1 MIEVITDAF
10 DPTGFPPRRECG
22 PGWTPLL
29 VALHA
34 ISDLMIWLAY
44 VSIPLVLM
52 YFTRRRGVPHSRL
65 LALFA
70 AFILFCGFTHLVD
83 AMIFEWPVYRFA
95 GLLKAAT
102 AVVSWVT
109 VVALVRVVP
118 AVLTALAGA
127 RPTEDSTVH
136 AALPPG
142 AGRAP
147 RWPGY
152 VAAVAGAALAV
163 CARGAF
169 DPLLGDRDYVLILP
183 VLPVVYVSWAYGFG
197 PGFVCLLVSFFAYAH
212 LFVSR
217 GNGLVIDGLG
227 NQLAL
232 ALFFFCGFACAVLGE
247 VARTAHKKARRAL
260 AVAIA
265 RQTELEAEIA
275 RRRAIEDELRRT
287 TAILTVVNENTP
299 ILIYAKDTAGRLT
312 YANPATRAVLGRS
325 NDDILGRTSVDIH
338 GPERGAIVLS
348 NDMRVMHAERVETFE
363 EKVVIGGGERVFFSA
378 KTAAR
383 DAHGAVIG
391 LIGVSTDISELKSAQ
406 RATAQ
411 SEARFRTMTNAVP
424 QIVWTTD
431 SAGRVDFFNPRWY
444 EYTGRDAAGSMFDG
458 WSGALH
464 PDDEA
469 PTVALWAECVATGRG
484 YETEYRLRGRGGA
497 YRWFL
502 ARGVPNRDADGRI
515 LGWFGS
521 CTDIHDQRTA
531 AERVADANTFLEATI
546 DALTKHIA
554 VLAPD
559 GTILKVNRAWVEMG
573 RRNGLRT
580 ADGAVGSNYLTASEA
595 DSAGC
600 GADAAAQI
608 RAVIAGE
615 RADFETEYPCH
626 SPTEHRWFHMRV
638 NRFPGTGPVRVVVSH
653 EDITSRVLMADA
665 LRAVS
670 DRFRALTETVP
681 QIVWTADPT
690 GTVTFFNRR
699 WEEFTGVPLTTGRAD
714 GWPAGMIH
722 ADDAAEAQQ
731 SWQEAVAA
739 GADRYTNEF
748 RLRRAAD
755 GAYRWMLSV
764 ALSRRTPE
772 GTVAEWIGSLTDIDD
787 QKQQSVWL
795 ESQVEA
801 RTAALVATNAAL
813 EGEVVARAESERML
827 RAATVEL
834 ERSNSELEK
843 FAYVASHDLQE
854 PLRKIQAFGDRL
866 KDKCRD
872 ELPDAGREYV
882 DRMLN
887 AAGRMR
893 QLISDLLAFSRVT
906 TQARP
911 HRRVDLGA
919 VVADALSVL
928 EIAVAQ
934 TGATVRVGPL
944 PAVAGDESQL
954 RQLFQNL
961 ISNALKFR
969 KRDVP
974 PVVEVTAEA
983 ADSHHCRVTLRD
995 NGIGFAE
1002 KYRDRIFEVFQRLH
1016 GRDEYDGTGIGL
1028 AICKKIVERH
1038 GGTIAAYSSEGS
1050 GASFVFALPVW
1061 RERDR
1066 ENDGGQYEPK

>member
-1 MIEVITDAF
+1 MIEVIREAF
-10 DPTGFPPRRECG
+10 DPTGFPPRKECG
-22 PGWTPLL
+22 PGWSPVL
-29 VALHA
+29 VSLHA

-52 YFTRRRGVPHSRL
+52 YFTRRRGVPHPRL

-70 AFILFCGFTHLVD
+70 AFILFCGFTHFVD
-83 AMIFEWPVYRFA
+83 ALIFEWPVYRFA

-102 AVVSWVT
+102 AIISWVT

-118 AVLTALAGA
+118 AILSSLDRADT
-127 RPTEDSTVH
+127 TSESSVH
-136 AALPPG
+136 AALAPG
-142 AGRAP
+142 SRRGP

-163 CARGAF
+163 CARAAF

-197 PGFVCLLVSFFAYAH
+197 PGMTCLVMAFFAYAH
-212 LFVSR
+212 LFVTR
-217 GNGLVIDGLG
+217 GNGLAVDRLG
-227 NQLAL
+227 DQLAL

-260 AVAIA
+260 AVALA
-265 RQTELEAEIA
+265 RQQELETEVA
-275 RRRAIEDELRRT
+275 RRRAAEDELRRT

-312 YANPATRAVLGRS
+312 YANPATRAVLGAPDES
-325 NDDILGRTSVDIH
+325 IIGRTSVDIH
-338 GPERGAIVLS
+338 GPQRGTAVLA
-348 NDMRVMHAERVETFE
+348 NDMRVLHGERVETFE
-363 EKVVIGGGERVFFSA
+363 EKVVIGGAERVFFSA
-378 KTAAR
+378 KTPAR
-383 DAHGAVIG
+383 DAQGTVIG
-391 LIGVSTDISELKSAQ
+391 LIGVSTDISELKRAQ

-411 SEARFRTMTNAVP
+411 SEARLRAMANAVP

-431 SAGRVDFFNPRWY
+431 SGGRVDYFNPRWY
-444 EYTGRDAAGSMFDG
+444 EYTGRTDTGSLSDA

-464 PDDEA
+464 PEDEA
-469 PTVALWAECVATGRG
+469 ATVALWAECVATGRE
-484 YETEYRLRGRGGA
+484 YETEYRLRGRAGG

-502 ARGVPNRDADGRI
+502 ARGVPNREADGRVV
-515 LGWFGS
+515 GWFGS

-531 AERVADANTFLEATI
+531 AERVAEANTFLEATI

-559 GTILKVNRAWVEMG
+559 GTILKVNRAWAEMG
-573 RRNGLRT
+573 RRNGLRL
-580 ADGAVGSNYLTASEA
+580 ADAGVGSNYLRASEG
-595 DSAGC
+595 DTSGC
-600 GADAAAQI
+600 GQDVAAQI
-608 RAVIAGE
+608 RAVIAGA
-615 RADFETEYPCH
+615 RPDFETEYPCH
-626 SPTEHRWFHMRV
+626 SPSESRWFHLRV
-638 NRFPGTGPVRVVVSH
+638 NRFPGAGPVRVVVSH
-653 EDITSRVLMADA
+653 EDITARVLLAEA
-665 LRAVS
+665 LRSAA

-681 QIVWTADPT
+681 QMVWTADPT

-699 WEEFTGVPLTTGRAD
+699 WVEYTGVELASGRAD
-714 GWPAGMIH
+714 GWPEGLIHPEDAAALHATWQAAVAGG
-722 ADDAAEAQQ
+722 ADDF
-731 SWQEAVAA
+731 
-739 GADRYTNEF
+739 THEF
-748 RLRRAAD
+748 RLRRATD
-755 GAYRWMLSV
+755 GTYRWMLSV

-772 GTVAEWIGSLTDIDD
+772 GTVAEWIGSLTDIDH
-787 QKQQSVWL
+787 QKQHSQLL
-795 ESQVEA
+795 EAEVDA

-813 EGEVVARAESERML
+813 EAEVVARAETERML
-827 RAATVEL
+827 RATTIEL
-834 ERSNSELEK
+834 ERSNGELEK

-866 KDKCRD
+866 KDKCRG
-872 ELPDAGREYV
+872 ELPEPGREYV

-893 QLISDLLAFSRVT
+893 QLISDLLALSRVT

-911 HRRVDLGA
+911 HRRAELGA
-919 VVADALSVL
+919 VVTDALSNL

-934 TGATVRVGPL
+934 AGATVHVGPL
-944 PAVAGDESQL
+944 PAVDGDESQL

-974 PVVEVTAEA
+974 PVVEVTSES
-983 ADSHHCRVTLRD
+983 ADAHEVRVTVRD
-995 NGIGFAE
+995 NGIGFAD
-1002 KYRDRIFEVFQRLH
+1002 KYSGRIFEVFQRLH
-1016 GRDEYDGTGIGL
+1016 GRDEYEGTGIGL

-1038 GGTIAAYSSEGS
+1038 GGTITAFGAEGE
-1050 GASFVFALPVW
+1050 GARFVMTLPVW
-1061 RERDR
+1061 RERTRNGDT
-1066 ENDGGQYEPK
+1066 DEPT